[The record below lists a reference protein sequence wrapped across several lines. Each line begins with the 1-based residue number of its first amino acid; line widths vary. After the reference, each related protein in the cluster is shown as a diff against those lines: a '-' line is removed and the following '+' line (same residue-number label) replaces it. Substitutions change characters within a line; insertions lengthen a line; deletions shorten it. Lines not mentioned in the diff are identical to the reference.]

1 MQNKFKS
8 PIKKA
13 QIGGMTLPNLGQL
26 PSNLKKAAPRIEQI
40 QREKAMLLPGVT
52 PLPTDFKGVVSM
64 KPANENVQPTYAA
77 SQAGAFKEKIEKGD
91 PAFDYYQHYMTKG
104 NGDQMMGA
112 ILGNWIKSRRNKKE
126 FNRLNEID
134 NKNRAEAEQRAK
146 MQSAINKGLNVKR
159 TEDATLVTKQFR
171 DKNDKIKE
179 VIIGDMNK
187 PAIQTAVSKL
197 DDKGNIPGTNVTPAN
212 TVGAKANSSSGS
224 NSSGSYTP
232 YSIPGDKT
240 YEYAKDSNGDWVTRK
255 RGDKEGAYVTLLDNK
270 SAIAKLDREAVAG
283 DLYAGYRGS
292 SGKSSGSSGSGSSS
306 KFKSPLNTSA
316 PLPKN
321 WDPNADLK
329 KVRRTG
335 FNEKIDGGSRVDML
349 NNFTDFTMDQLQNR
363 IKYRENPENNYNSD
377 FDKAYIKRAKE
388 ELNRRN
394 KKNVK
399 GIPWNETSNSAT
411 DYRGMGTV
419 DPSKYTKAE
428 KEQYSDWA
436 ITGATTVAGG
446 PLLKGATKMVVTQ
459 IPKVGRAVQVGGQYV
474 DDLGRYVSKKGD
486 VLGKAPKEIAAKT
499 KEFFKKGE
507 SIGVQEYG
515 KLFSTKTKDIAPGL
529 TRLPNGRI
537 SKLQDTRG
545 GLQKMMENSNLSAS
559 FKNTLNSVATT
570 GKRLSKKAYDA
581 LSKTEKSTYDSVI
594 ANKIK
599 KMQTGGSTFSRENL
613 FNHYYNN
620 M

>member
-197 DDKGNIPGTNVTPAN
+197 DDKGNVPGTNVTPAQ
-212 TVGAKANSSSGS
+212 TIASKSEPVVTPQAISSAN
-224 NSSGSYTP
+224 
-232 YSIPGDKT
+232 
-240 YEYAKDSNGDWVTRK
+240 
-255 RGDKEGAYVTLLDNK
+255 
-270 SAIAKLDREAVAG
+270 
-283 DLYAGYRGS
+283 
-292 SGKSSGSSGSGSSS
+292 
-306 KFKSPLNTSA
+306 A
-316 PLPKN
+316 PLKSTIKKNNQAIKTGNDITNRLKNQPKSTQPQTAV
-321 WDPNADLK
+321 DRLKEKTKYGFTPAPGYVPNQG
-329 KVRRTG
+329 VFGRTTPQSEAGTRVVLGAAAG
-335 FNEKIDGGSRVDML
+335 FAPFGKIFSG
-349 NNFTDFTMDQLQNR
+349 
-363 IKYRENPENNYNSD
+363 IKGLFSGAS
-377 FDKAYIKRAKE
+377 KAAPTVAKQVQKRWSNIKR
-388 ELNRRN
+388 
-394 KKNVK
+394 
-399 GIPWNETSNSAT
+399 
-411 DYRGMGTV
+411 
-419 DPSKYTKAE
+419 
-428 KEQYSDWA
+428 
-436 ITGATTVAGG
+436 
-446 PLLKGATKMVVTQ
+446 
-459 IPKVGRAVQVGGQYV
+459 
-474 DDLGRYVSKKGD
+474 
-486 VLGKAPKEIAAKT
+486 
-499 KEFFKKGE
+499 
-507 SIGVQEYG
+507 
-515 KLFSTKTKDIAPGL
+515 
-529 TRLPNGRI
+529 
-537 SKLQDTRG
+537 
-545 GLQKMMENSNLSAS
+545 
-559 FKNTLNSVATT
+559 
-570 GKRLSKKAYDA
+570 
-581 LSKTEKSTYDSVI
+581 
-594 ANKIK
+594 
-599 KMQTGGSTFSRENL
+599 
-613 FNHYYNN
+613 
-620 M
+620 

>member
-197 DDKGNIPGTNVTPAN
+197 DDKGNVPGTNVTPAQTIASKSEPVVTPQAISSAN
-212 TVGAKANSSSGS
+212 APLKSTIKKNNQAIKTGNDITNRLKNQPKSTQPQTAVDRLKEKTKYGFTPAPGYVPNQGVFGRTTPESEAGTRVVLGTAATFAPFGKIFSGIKGLFSGASKAAPTVAKQVAKKIAQPAAKAAEKVTPKTATTAVINNMIKSLPEAGAKGKDFIS
-224 NSSGSYTP
+224 NVVKAGKQLS
-232 YSIPGDKT
+232 
-240 YEYAKDSNGDWVTRK
+240 RK
-255 RGDKEGAYVTLLDNK
+255 EIENLSKQDRILYNK
-270 SAIAKLDREAVAG
+270 
-283 DLYAGYRGS
+283 
-292 SGKSSGSSGSGSSS
+292 
-306 KFKSPLNTSA
+306 
-316 PLPKN
+316 
-321 WDPNADLK
+321 
-329 KVRRTG
+329 
-335 FNEKIDGGSRVDML
+335 
-349 NNFTDFTMDQLQNR
+349 
-363 IKYRENPENNYNSD
+363 
-377 FDKAYIKRAKE
+377 
-388 ELNRRN
+388 
-394 KKNVK
+394 
-399 GIPWNETSNSAT
+399 
-411 DYRGMGTV
+411 
-419 DPSKYTKAE
+419 
-428 KEQYSDWA
+428 
-436 ITGATTVAGG
+436 
-446 PLLKGATKMVVTQ
+446 LLKEKTVKAATPRVGVKKTQMGGVTMRNQ
-459 IPKVGRAVQVGGQYV
+459 
-474 DDLGRYVSKKGD
+474 
-486 VLGKAPKEIAAKT
+486 
-499 KEFFKKGE
+499 
-507 SIGVQEYG
+507 
-515 KLFSTKTKDIAPGL
+515 
-529 TRLPNGRI
+529 
-537 SKLQDTRG
+537 
-545 GLQKMMENSNLSAS
+545 
-559 FKNTLNSVATT
+559 
-570 GKRLSKKAYDA
+570 
-581 LSKTEKSTYDSVI
+581 
-594 ANKIK
+594 
-599 KMQTGGSTFSRENL
+599 L